1 MKLILIKR
9 LLEEEEREYENF
21 FKILKIRFRFISLI
35 LLICTRIESN
45 RIIEKKNLPFALRKN
60 KPLHYIGTYPGE

>member
-35 LLICTRIESN
+35 LICTRIESN

-60 KPLHYIGTYPGE
+60 KPLYYIGTYPGE